1 MRVSMRSCG
10 RLRKGL
16 LIMAL
21 LLCMTVQTAFAAE
34 GGNEK
39 EYTYTVTLFAG
50 NQGTFNGTG
59 GVHVIGGSAQISG
72 GDAIRITGLRA
83 GDVVVLDATAGMVD
97 LKNGDKYYIKGVRES
112 GRDNNTVAD
121 SAFTVTKDAEYV
133 VAYGIQGDM
142 VSYTVNYQ
150 DGGGNELAP
159 SRTYYGAVGD
169 KPVIA
174 YQYIEGYR
182 PDAYNL
188 TKMLGKN
195 EADNVFTF
203 TYTQSSVQQP
213 AAGGEGTE
221 GGTDTGTPATTATTG
236 TTATPGT
243 TAGGG
248 AGTAGAGTATAA
260 GTVETPT
267 VENPDGGVPQ
277 ATVDLDD
284 EDTPKA
290 NIDASDSDTV
300 RNTSPVPIVLGIVV
314 AVIALG
320 ALIGTYVYF
329 KKKHKADS

>member
-39 EYTYTVTLFAG
+39 EYTYTVTLSAG

-182 PDAYNL
+182 PDAHNL
-188 TKMLGKN
+188 TKTLGKN

-203 TYTQSSVQQP
+203 TYTQSIVQQP

-221 GGTDTGTPATTATTG
+221 GGTDAGAPGTPG
-236 TTATPGT
+236 TPATPGT
-243 TAGGG
+243 TTGC
-248 AGTAGAGTATAA
+248 AGTAGAGAAAAA

-267 VENPDGGVPQ
+267 AENTDEEVPQ
-277 ATVDLDD
+277 GTVDLDD

-300 RNTSPVPIVLGIVV
+300 RNPNPVPIVLGIMV

>member
-21 LLCMTVQTAFAAE
+21 LLCMTVQTAVAAE

-39 EYTYTVTLFAG
+39 EYTYTVTLSAG

-142 VSYTVNYQ
+142 VAYTVNYQ

-188 TKMLGKN
+188 TKTLGKN

-203 TYTQSSVQQP
+203 TYTQSIVQQP

-221 GGTDTGTPATTATTG
+221 GGTDAGAPGTPG
-236 TTATPGT
+236 TPATPGT
-243 TAGGG
+243 TAGG
-248 AGTAGAGTATAA
+248 AGTAGVGAAAAA

-267 VENPDGGVPQ
+267 AENTDEEVPQ
-277 ATVDLDD
+277 GTVDLDD

-300 RNTSPVPIVLGIVV
+300 RNPSPVPIVLGIMV

>member
-16 LIMAL
+16 LTMAL
-21 LLCMTVQTAFAAE
+21 LLCMTDQTAFAAE

-39 EYTYTVTLFAG
+39 EYTYTVSLFAG
-50 NQGTFNGTG
+50 NQGSFNGTG

-83 GDVVVLDATAGMVD
+83 GDVLVLDATAGMVY

-112 GRDNNTVAD
+112 GRDNNPVAD

-188 TKMLGKN
+188 TKTLGKN

-221 GGTDTGTPATTATTG
+221 GGTDTGTPA

>member
-1 MRVSMRSCG
+1 
-10 RLRKGL
+10 
-16 LIMAL
+16 MAL

-50 NQGTFNGTG
+50 NQGSFNGTG

-188 TKMLGKN
+188 TKTLGKN

-221 GGTDTGTPATTATTG
+221 GGTDTGTPATTAP
-236 TTATPGT
+236 PGT

>member
-39 EYTYTVTLFAG
+39 EYTYTVTLSAG

-188 TKMLGKN
+188 TKTLGKN

-221 GGTDTGTPATTATTG
+221 GGTDTGTPA

>member
-1 MRVSMRSCG
+1 MRSCG

-16 LIMAL
+16 LITAL

-39 EYTYTVTLFAG
+39 EYTYTVTLSAG

-182 PDAYNL
+182 PDAHNL
-188 TKMLGKN
+188 TKTLGKN

-203 TYTQSSVQQP
+203 TYTQSIVQQP

-221 GGTDTGTPATTATTG
+221 GGTDAGAPGTPG
-236 TTATPGT
+236 TPATPGT
-243 TAGGG
+243 TTGC
-248 AGTAGAGTATAA
+248 AGTAGAGAAAAA

-267 VENPDGGVPQ
+267 AENTDEEVPQ
-277 ATVDLDD
+277 GTVDLDD

-300 RNTSPVPIVLGIVV
+300 RNPNPVPIVLGIMV

>member
-1 MRVSMRSCG
+1 MRSCG

-50 NQGTFNGTG
+50 NQGSFNGTG

-188 TKMLGKN
+188 TKTLGKN

>member
-1 MRVSMRSCG
+1 
-10 RLRKGL
+10 
-16 LIMAL
+16 MAL

-188 TKMLGKN
+188 TKTLGKN

-320 ALIGTYVYF
+320 ALRGTYVYF
-329 KKKHKADS
+329 KKNHKADS

>member
-1 MRVSMRSCG
+1 
-10 RLRKGL
+10 
-16 LIMAL
+16 MAL

-188 TKMLGKN
+188 TKTLGKN

-221 GGTDTGTPATTATTG
+221 GGTDTGTPA

>member
-39 EYTYTVTLFAG
+39 EYTYTVTLSAG

-188 TKMLGKN
+188 TKTLGKN

-203 TYTQSSVQQP
+203 TYTQSIVQQP

-221 GGTDTGTPATTATTG
+221 GGTDAGAPGTPGTPATPVTTTG
-236 TTATPGT
+236 C
-243 TAGGG
+243 
-248 AGTAGAGTATAA
+248 AGTAGAGAAAAA

-267 VENPDGGVPQ
+267 AENTDEEVPQ
-277 ATVDLDD
+277 GTVDLDD

-300 RNTSPVPIVLGIVV
+300 RNPSPVPIVLGIMV

>member
-39 EYTYTVTLFAG
+39 EYTYTVTLSAG
-50 NQGTFNGTG
+50 NQGTCNGTG

-188 TKMLGKN
+188 TKTLGKN

-203 TYTQSSVQQP
+203 TYTQSIVQQP

-221 GGTDTGTPATTATTG
+221 GGTDAGAPGTPG
-236 TTATPGT
+236 TPATPGT
-243 TAGGG
+243 TAGG
-248 AGTAGAGTATAA
+248 AGTAGVGAAAAA

-267 VENPDGGVPQ
+267 AENTDEEVPQ
-277 ATVDLDD
+277 GTVDLDD

-300 RNTSPVPIVLGIVV
+300 RNPSPVPIVLGIMV

>member
-39 EYTYTVTLFAG
+39 EYTYTVTLSAG

-133 VAYGIQGDM
+133 VAYSIQGDM
-142 VSYTVNYQ
+142 VAYTVNYQ

-188 TKMLGKN
+188 TKTLGKN

-203 TYTQSSVQQP
+203 TYTQSIVQQP
-213 AAGGEGTE
+213 ATGGEGTE
-221 GGTDTGTPATTATTG
+221 GGTDAGAPGTPG
-236 TTATPGT
+236 TPATPGT
-243 TAGGG
+243 TAGG
-248 AGTAGAGTATAA
+248 AGTAGAGAAAAA

-267 VENPDGGVPQ
+267 AENTDEEVPQ
-277 ATVDLDD
+277 GTVDLDD

-300 RNTSPVPIVLGIVV
+300 RNPSPVPIVLGIMV

>member
-1 MRVSMRSCG
+1 MRSCG

-39 EYTYTVTLFAG
+39 EYTYTVTLSAG

-159 SRTYYGAVGD
+159 SRTYYGAVRMRARLERLERRLRLVQRQAAQGRQG
-169 KPVIA
+169 PVQRLLRARLKRRRQRIRMKR
-174 YQYIEGYR
+174 YR
-182 PDAYNL
+182 RGRL
-188 TKMLGKN
+188 IWMTKIRRRPILMLR
-195 EADNVFTF
+195 
-203 TYTQSSVQQP
+203 
-213 AAGGEGTE
+213 
-221 GGTDTGTPATTATTG
+221 
-236 TTATPGT
+236 
-243 TAGGG
+243 
-248 AGTAGAGTATAA
+248 
-260 GTVETPT
+260 
-267 VENPDGGVPQ
+267 
-277 ATVDLDD
+277 
-284 EDTPKA
+284 
-290 NIDASDSDTV
+290 I
-300 RNTSPVPIVLGIVV
+300 
-314 AVIALG
+314 
-320 ALIGTYVYF
+320 LIL
-329 KKKHKADS
+329 

>member
-1 MRVSMRSCG
+1 
-10 RLRKGL
+10 
-16 LIMAL
+16 
-21 LLCMTVQTAFAAE
+21 MTVQTAFAAE

-112 GRDNNTVAD
+112 GRDNNTIAD

-188 TKMLGKN
+188 TKTLGKN

>member
-21 LLCMTVQTAFAAE
+21 LLCMTVQTAVAAE

-39 EYTYTVTLFAG
+39 EYTYTVTLSAG

-142 VSYTVNYQ
+142 VAYTVNYQ

-188 TKMLGKN
+188 TKTLGKN

-203 TYTQSSVQQP
+203 TYTQSIVQQP
-213 AAGGEGTE
+213 SAGGEGTE
-221 GGTDTGTPATTATTG
+221 GGTDAGAPGTPG
-236 TTATPGT
+236 TPVTPGT
-243 TAGGG
+243 TAGG
-248 AGTAGAGTATAA
+248 AGTAGAGAAAAA

-267 VENPDGGVPQ
+267 AENPDEEVPQ
-277 ATVDLDD
+277 GTVDLDD

-300 RNTSPVPIVLGIVV
+300 RNPSPVPIVLGIMV

>member
-1 MRVSMRSCG
+1 MRSCG

-39 EYTYTVTLFAG
+39 EYTYTVTLSAG

-142 VSYTVNYQ
+142 VSYTVSYQ

-188 TKMLGKN
+188 TKTLGKN

-203 TYTQSSVQQP
+203 TYTQLIVQQP

-221 GGTDTGTPATTATTG
+221 GGTDAGAPGTPG
-236 TTATPGT
+236 TPATPGT
-243 TAGGG
+243 TAGG
-248 AGTAGAGTATAA
+248 AGTAGAGAAAAA

-267 VENPDGGVPQ
+267 AENTDEEVPQ
-277 ATVDLDD
+277 GPVDLDD

-300 RNTSPVPIVLGIVV
+300 RNPSPVPIVLGIMV

>member
-1 MRVSMRSCG
+1 MRSCG

-188 TKMLGKN
+188 TKTLGKN

-221 GGTDTGTPATTATTG
+221 GGTDTGTPA

>member
-21 LLCMTVQTAFAAE
+21 LLCMTVQTAVAAE

-39 EYTYTVTLFAG
+39 EYTYTVTLSAG

-182 PDAYNL
+182 PDAHNL
-188 TKMLGKN
+188 TKTLGKN

-203 TYTQSSVQQP
+203 TYTQSIVQQP

-221 GGTDTGTPATTATTG
+221 GGTDAGAPGTPG
-236 TTATPGT
+236 TPATPGT
-243 TAGGG
+243 TTGC
-248 AGTAGAGTATAA
+248 AGTAGAGAAAAA

-267 VENPDGGVPQ
+267 AENPDEEVPQ
-277 ATVDLDD
+277 GTVDLDD

-300 RNTSPVPIVLGIVV
+300 RNPSPVPIVLGIMV

>member
-39 EYTYTVTLFAG
+39 EYTYTVTLSAG

-188 TKMLGKN
+188 TKTLGKN

-203 TYTQSSVQQP
+203 TYTQSIVQQP

-221 GGTDTGTPATTATTG
+221 GGTDAGAPGTPG
-236 TTATPGT
+236 TPATPGT
-243 TAGGG
+243 TAGG
-248 AGTAGAGTATAA
+248 AGTAGVGAAAAA
-260 GTVETPT
+260 GTGETPT
-267 VENPDGGVPQ
+267 AENTDEEVPQ
-277 ATVDLDD
+277 GTVDLDD

-300 RNTSPVPIVLGIVV
+300 RNPSPVPIVLGIMV

>member
-39 EYTYTVTLFAG
+39 EYTYTVTLSAG

-83 GDVVVLDATAGMVD
+83 GDVVVLDATAGIVD

-188 TKMLGKN
+188 TKTLGKN

-203 TYTQSSVQQP
+203 TYTQLIVQQP

-221 GGTDTGTPATTATTG
+221 GGTDAGAPGTPG
-236 TTATPGT
+236 TPATPGT
-243 TAGGG
+243 TAGG
-248 AGTAGAGTATAA
+248 AGTAGAGAAAAA

-267 VENPDGGVPQ
+267 AENTDEEVPQ
-277 ATVDLDD
+277 GPVDLDD

-300 RNTSPVPIVLGIVV
+300 RNPSPVPIVLGIVV

>member
-1 MRVSMRSCG
+1 MRSCG

-21 LLCMTVQTAFAAE
+21 LLCMTVQTAVAAE

-188 TKMLGKN
+188 TKTLGKN

-221 GGTDTGTPATTATTG
+221 GGTDTGTPA

>member
-1 MRVSMRSCG
+1 M
-10 RLRKGL
+10 
-16 LIMAL
+16 
-21 LLCMTVQTAFAAE
+21 
-34 GGNEK
+34 
-39 EYTYTVTLFAG
+39 
-50 NQGTFNGTG
+50 QGTREGFNGTG

-188 TKMLGKN
+188 TKTLGKN

-221 GGTDTGTPATTATTG
+221 GGTDTGTPA

>member
-1 MRVSMRSCG
+1 
-10 RLRKGL
+10 
-16 LIMAL
+16 MAL

-188 TKMLGKN
+188 TKTLGKN

>member
-1 MRVSMRSCG
+1 MRSCG

-39 EYTYTVTLFAG
+39 EYTYTVTLSAG

-188 TKMLGKN
+188 TKTLGKN

-221 GGTDTGTPATTATTG
+221 GGTDTGTPA

>member
-1 MRVSMRSCG
+1 
-10 RLRKGL
+10 
-16 LIMAL
+16 MAL

-112 GRDNNTVAD
+112 GRDNNTIAD

-188 TKMLGKN
+188 TKTLGKN

>member
-1 MRVSMRSCG
+1 
-10 RLRKGL
+10 
-16 LIMAL
+16 MAL

-142 VSYTVNYQ
+142 ISYTVNYQ

-188 TKMLGKN
+188 TKTLGKN

-221 GGTDTGTPATTATTG
+221 GGTDTGTPA

>member
-1 MRVSMRSCG
+1 MRSCG

-50 NQGTFNGTG
+50 NQGSFNGTG

-188 TKMLGKN
+188 TKTLGKN

-221 GGTDTGTPATTATTG
+221 GGTDTGTPA

-284 EDTPKA
+284 KDTPKA

>member
-1 MRVSMRSCG
+1 MRSCG

-21 LLCMTVQTAFAAE
+21 LLCMTVQTAVAAE

-39 EYTYTVTLFAG
+39 EYTYTVTLSAG

-142 VSYTVNYQ
+142 VAYTVNYQ

-188 TKMLGKN
+188 TKTLGKN

-203 TYTQSSVQQP
+203 TYTQSIVQQP

-221 GGTDTGTPATTATTG
+221 GGTDAGAPGTPG
-236 TTATPGT
+236 TPATPGT
-243 TAGGG
+243 TAGG
-248 AGTAGAGTATAA
+248 AGTAGVGAAAAA

-267 VENPDGGVPQ
+267 AENTDEEVPQ
-277 ATVDLDD
+277 GTVDLDD

-300 RNTSPVPIVLGIVV
+300 RNPSPVPIVLGIMV

>member
-83 GDVVVLDATAGMVD
+83 GDVVVLDATAGIVD

-188 TKMLGKN
+188 TKTLGKN

-221 GGTDTGTPATTATTG
+221 GGTDTGTPA

>member
-1 MRVSMRSCG
+1 MRSCG

-50 NQGTFNGTG
+50 NQGSFNGTG

-188 TKMLGKN
+188 TKTLGKN

-221 GGTDTGTPATTATTG
+221 GGTDTGTPA

>member
-1 MRVSMRSCG
+1 MRSCG

-39 EYTYTVTLFAG
+39 EYTYTVTLSAG

-182 PDAYNL
+182 PDAHNL
-188 TKMLGKN
+188 TKTLGKN

-203 TYTQSSVQQP
+203 TYTQSIVQQP

-221 GGTDTGTPATTATTG
+221 GGTDAGAPGTPG
-236 TTATPGT
+236 TPATPGT
-243 TAGGG
+243 TTGC
-248 AGTAGAGTATAA
+248 AGTAGAGAAAAA

-267 VENPDGGVPQ
+267 AENTDEEVPQ
-277 ATVDLDD
+277 GTVDLDD

-300 RNTSPVPIVLGIVV
+300 RNPNPVPIVLGIMV

>member
-1 MRVSMRSCG
+1 
-10 RLRKGL
+10 
-16 LIMAL
+16 MAL

-50 NQGTFNGTG
+50 NQGSFNGTG

-188 TKMLGKN
+188 TKTLGKN

-221 GGTDTGTPATTATTG
+221 GGTDTGTPA

>member
-50 NQGTFNGTG
+50 NQGSFNGTG

-188 TKMLGKN
+188 TKTLGKN

-221 GGTDTGTPATTATTG
+221 GGTDTGTPA

>member
-1 MRVSMRSCG
+1 
-10 RLRKGL
+10 
-16 LIMAL
+16 MAL

-83 GDVVVLDATAGMVD
+83 GDVVVRDATAGMVD

-188 TKMLGKN
+188 TKTLGKN